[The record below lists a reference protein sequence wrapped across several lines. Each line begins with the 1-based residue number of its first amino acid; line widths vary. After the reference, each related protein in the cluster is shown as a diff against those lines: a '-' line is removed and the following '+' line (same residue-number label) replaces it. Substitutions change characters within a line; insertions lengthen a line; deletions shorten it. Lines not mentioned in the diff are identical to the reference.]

1 MGTGTVSLGE
11 CLLDKFRSRV
21 TLVLFLPSCV
31 LRWAPPDNNGGC
43 QVRVRMVKMIMMED
57 YDFDDKSSQI
67 TFRYPNISY
76 RKGKTM
82 ETGS

>member
-1 MGTGTVSLGE
+1 M
-11 CLLDKFRSRV
+11 
-21 TLVLFLPSCV
+21 LFLPSCV

-43 QVRVRMVKMIMMED
+43 QVRARMVKDGKDDQDEEED
-57 YDFDDKSSQI
+57 YAFDDKSSQR